1 MKIRLSLL
9 LATAAYACS
18 TMATPAL
25 AQSTQGLEKLSH
37 ILVLYLENRSFDNMF
52 GEFPEA
58 NGIATA
64 GDAVIQHNRD
74 GTPFATLPVTDKPF
88 DIAKNPPELR
98 DVISLGDRPN
108 QPFVIDGIRPGVTT
122 ATFTRDLIHAF
133 YTHRSQI
140 HGGRN
145 DWFAQ
150 FSDAKGLTMGHYS
163 AAALKDS
170 NLWRLAVRYTLLDNF
185 FQGALGGSFFN
196 HIWLVCACTPVWP
209 DPPKELRSEIDEQG
223 IVVRE
228 RRVTAAGDGDYA
240 VNTTQ
245 SIFLNNGRQGGD
257 LLPPQTSV
265 TIGDRLSEKGV
276 DWTWYSGGWNLAIK
290 SRTAD
295 EEKQLTDLAFQ
306 WHHQPFAYFARFD
319 PTNETGR
326 RERERHLKDASQL
339 EADIKTGTL
348 PPVVF
353 YKPIGV
359 LNQHPGYANLV
370 AADEEVGR
378 IVGLMED
385 SPMKD
390 SFAVI
395 ITYDEFG
402 GFFDHVSPPQ
412 PSIAGGRADF
422 FGPGSRVPTIVVS
435 PFARKGTIDHM
446 QYDTTSI
453 LRLIGERHQLAPL
466 PSARYGAVESLAKA
480 FDFGN

>member
-1 MKIRLSLL
+1 MNIRLSLL
-9 LATAAYACS
+9 GTAAYACIA
-18 TMATPAL
+18 MATPAS
-25 AQSTQGLEKLSH
+25 AQSPQGLEKLSH

-52 GEFPEA
+52 GEFPGA
-58 NGIATA
+58 NGIANA
-64 GDAVIQHNRD
+64 GDAAIQRD
-74 GTPFATLPVTDKPF
+74 REGKPFTTLPVVDKPF
-88 DIAKNPPELR
+88 NIAKNPPELR
-98 DVISLGDRPN
+98 DIAGLADLPN
-108 QPFVIDGIRPGVTT
+108 KPFAIDGIRPGVTT

-163 AAALKDS
+163 AASLKDS
-170 NLWRLAVRYTLLDNF
+170 NLWRLAERHTLLDNF

-196 HIWLVCACTPVWP
+196 HMWLVCACAPVWP
-209 DPPKELRSEIDEQG
+209 DPPKDQRSEIDEDG
-223 IVVRE
+223 LVVKE
-228 RRVTAAGDGDYA
+228 GRVTAMGDGDYA

-245 SIFLNNGRQGGD
+245 SIFLNNGRQGGN
-257 LLPPQTSV
+257 LLPPQAAV

-276 DWTWYSGGWNLAIK
+276 EWTWYSGGWNLAIK
-290 SRTAD
+290 SRNAD
-295 EEKQLTDLAFQ
+295 EDRQLNDLAFQ

-326 RERERHLKDASQL
+326 RERDRHIKDALQL
-339 EADIKTGTL
+339 EVDIKGGTL
-348 PPVVF
+348 PPVSF
-353 YKPIGV
+353 YKPVGV
-359 LNQHPGYANLV
+359 LNQHPGYANVV

-378 IVGLMED
+378 IVGLMEA

-390 SFAVI
+390 SYAVI

-402 GFFDHVSPPQ
+402 GFFDHVPPPQ
-412 PSIAGGRADF
+412 PSTAGGRADF
-422 FGPGSRVPTIVVS
+422 FGPGSRVAAIVVS
-435 PFARKGTIDHM
+435 PFARKGVIDHT

-453 LRLIGERHQLAPL
+453 LRLIGERHRLAPL
-466 PSARYGAVESLAKA
+466 PSARYGAVESFAKA